1 VFYRIF
7 WLLIGYEAYAAP
19 EVFLSEDLLK
29 THQKDYF
36 ISADEIKRRKYKL
49 NYFTN
54 IKNTCYEYAPFIILS
69 NFWPHWSFLIFL
81 SSLQLLLAPT
91 TSNVLSIFIYF
102 IIFNYKNNSLKYIF
116 NSYLFCLFLY
126 LFYHSCFFLKIK
138 EYHLNLWGIGTN
150 IVLLVYVLNFTQEIS
165 VERLMLMGFFC
176 IYSSVLM
183 PHYISKNSLKIEN
196 NLKNDYRIYYL
207 L

>member
-1 VFYRIF
+1 MFYRIF

-102 IIFNYKNNSLKYIF
+102 IIVFAIVFKKNYYYEINLFINNINIYKIFILKFKIF
-116 NSYLFCLFLY
+116 F
-126 LFYHSCFFLKIK
+126 
-138 EYHLNLWGIGTN
+138 
-150 IVLLVYVLNFTQEIS
+150 
-165 VERLMLMGFFC
+165 
-176 IYSSVLM
+176 
-183 PHYISKNSLKIEN
+183 
-196 NLKNDYRIYYL
+196 
-207 L
+207 